1 MNLAQLPNRRITGY
15 LNKVR
20 LREPMPV
27 GSHIYYKKVIL
38 YVAYPFYV
46 NVHSNYQSSNAI
58 SVINW

>member
-1 MNLAQLPNRRITGY
+1 MNLAQLSNRRITGY

-20 LREPMPV
+20 LQEPMPI
-27 GSHIYYKKVIL
+27 GSRIHYKRVIL

-58 SVINW
+58 FVINW